1 MLFPGS
7 EEEKCALLLIRL
19 KKTQKPLLFCTLEG
33 LTPLTQL
40 KMAKFFQSFKAIKS
54 LLQNLDLS
62 KLQQLSQKV
71 DLNEMLGVV
80 SKMSEEDLGK
90 MMKMLKSG
98 GGKSRELPE
107 INGDFYEL
115 GKTLSPEE
123 REIQLRVRDFMN
135 KEIRPIANEY
145 WNKAEFPHHII
156 PKMAALNIGGLTYK
170 GYGCPG
176 HSALLEGFL
185 AMEMARVD
193 TSISTF
199 FGVQSGLAM
208 GSIYIC
214 GSEEQKQQWLP
225 KMQKMETL
233 GAFGLTEPEVGS
245 GVAGGLTTTCKKEG
259 EEWII
264 NGQKKWIGNA
274 TFADITIIW
283 ARDLGDGQVKGFI
296 VRKDNPGFHP
306 EKMEN
311 KMALRTVQNALITM
325 KDCRVP
331 EVDRLQ
337 EAHSFKDTAKVLR
350 MTRAGVAWQA
360 VGCARGAYEAA
371 LKYTNDRVQ
380 FGRPIAS
387 FQLVQD
393 LLVTMLCDLTAMQT
407 MVFRLSQM
415 QDKEEL
421 LDEHAS
427 LAKVFCTLRM
437 RSIVDQARELFGGNG
452 ILLEYDI
459 ARFVADAEA
468 IYSYEGTKEINS
480 LIVGRAITGHSAFV

>member
-1 MLFPGS
+1 MKNIF
-7 EEEKCALLLIRL
+7 
-19 KKTQKPLLFCTLEG
+19 KTFSG
-33 LTPLTQL
+33 V
-40 KMAKFFQSFKAIKS
+40 KS
-54 LLQNLDLS
+54 LIQNLDIE
-62 KLQQLSQKV
+62 KINTLSQKV
-71 DLNEMLGVV
+71 DLNEMIGIV

-90 MMKMLKSG
+90 MMKMMKG
-98 GGKSRELPE
+98 GGGQKEIPP

-115 GKTLSPEE
+115 GKTLPPHE
-123 REIQLRVRDFMN
+123 REIQLRVREFMES
-135 KEIRPIANEY
+135 EIRPIANDY
-145 WNKAEFPHHII
+145 WNKAKFPMEII
-156 PKMAALNIGGLTYK
+156 PKMAELNIAGLTYS

-176 HSALLEGFL
+176 HSALLEGFI
-185 AMEMARVD
+185 AMEMARID

-208 GSIYIC
+208 GSIYLC
-214 GSEEQKQQWLP
+214 GSEEQKQHWLP
-225 KMQKMETL
+225 KMQKLETI

-245 GVAGGLTTTCKKEG
+245 AVAGGLTTTCKRKG
-259 EEWII
+259 DEWVI

-274 TFADITIIW
+274 TFSDITVIW
-283 ARDLGDGQVKGFI
+283 ARDLDDQQVKGFI
-296 VRKDNPGFHP
+296 VRKDNPGFQA
-306 EKMEN
+306 EKIEN

-325 KDCRVP
+325 KDCIVP
-331 EVDRLQ
+331 ESDRLQ
-337 EAHSFKDTAKVLR
+337 NANSFKDTAAVLR

-360 VGCARGAYEAA
+360 VGCSRGAYEVA
-371 LKYTNDRVQ
+371 LKYTNERKQ

-393 LLVTMLCDLTAMQT
+393 LLVTMLGDLTAMQS
-407 MVFRLSQM
+407 MVYRLSQM
-415 QDKEEL
+415 QDNDEL

-437 RSIVDQARELFGGNG
+437 RDIVDHARELFGGNG

>member
-1 MLFPGS
+1 M
-7 EEEKCALLLIRL
+7 KN
-19 KKTQKPLLFCTLEG
+19 
-33 LTPLTQL
+33 
-40 KMAKFFQSFKAIKS
+40 FFQSISGIKS
-54 LLQNLDLS
+54 LLKNLDIEKLNKLS
-62 KLQQLSQKV
+62 KKV
-71 DLNEMLGVV
+71 DLNEMMGVV
-80 SKMSEEDLGK
+80 SAMSDEDLAKLMK
-90 MMKMLKSG
+90 MMKSG
-98 GGKSRELPE
+98 SKKKEIPP

-115 GKTLSPEE
+115 GKNLPEHE
-123 REIQLRVRDFMN
+123 REIQLKVREFME

-145 WNKAEFPHHII
+145 WNKAQFPMHII
-156 PKMAALNIGGLTYK
+156 PKMAKLNIAGLTYK

-199 FGVQSGLAM
+199 FGVQTGLAM
-208 GSIYIC
+208 GSIYYC
-214 GSEEQKQQWLP
+214 GSEEQKQEWLP
-225 KMQKMETL
+225 RMQKMEVI

-245 GVAGGLTTTCKKEG
+245 AVAGGLTTTCKREG
-259 EEWII
+259 DEWVI

-274 TFADITIIW
+274 TFSDITIIW
-283 ARDLGDGQVKGFI
+283 ARDLDDQKVKGFI
-296 VRKDNPGFHP
+296 VRKENPGIHP
-306 EKMEN
+306 EKMED

-325 KDCRVP
+325 TDCRVP
-331 EVDRLQ
+331 ESDRLQ
-337 EAHSFKDTAKVLR
+337 EANSFKDTAVVLK

-371 LKYTNDRVQ
+371 LKYTNERHQ

-393 LLVTMLCDLTAMQT
+393 LLVTMLGDLTAMQT
-407 MVFRLSQM
+407 MVNRLSVM
-415 QDKEEL
+415 QDNGEL

-437 RSIVDQARELFGGNG
+437 RDIVDHSRELFGGNG